1 MKDEFPALE
10 VFPCYYC
17 RREEASREKSII
29 QFSASNLTPG
39 ALEAG
44 LERIKCSIGFWRG
57 FGLEGLP
64 PNTPP
69 ALMGQTSLTAIP
81 DFALQPGTSSTIQCP
96 HPIPEFN
103 QSPPILDHFAYRFF
117 RLYSRRIEPDLP
129 SSALLQNLV
138 PSVLNTIPGDISE
151 PGMQFATLCCT
162 AGSQAL
168 GFASQLNRDLSL
180 RTSMIV
186 ERRLFFFALAAVLG
200 CKCIAQEIPA
210 NCHITIYNETTL
222 ASMKKNCQKIMINSL
237 VIPAGRTLDLSDLP
251 EGSTVV
257 FRGPT
262 VFQPFEWKG
271 PLVSISGKNIRI
283 TGEKWSVLDGNG
295 PAHWDGLG
303 LNGGKTKPVFVQLK
317 NLRDSSIDNLN
328 VKNSPAKAVEI
339 VNSDNVIIQNVLVNN
354 NNKEDTLTLPGKDA
368 PRLLQRDTP
377 GFTIAKSSRILVSSS
392 TINNNGDCIVVNSGT
407 SIKFWNSTCSSLEL
421 GGIALEVG
429 LSSDPAES
437 LVDGFHARDIKI
449 TGAEAAVWIR
459 AGSSEWSVGSI
470 KNVIYEKIDLY
481 NISRA
486 GIIVQGDYTK
496 AQPITGRP
504 TRHFPVTNLVIRHI
518 FGNVN
523 SEGAKSYVNVIGA
536 SNWKLDNININGGNR
551 PLKCIGLP
559 EAFPGN
565 LLILRTILPTLQAL
579 INSPDLYS
587 FEGPEL
593 DGRNFLRIRGIFAFR
608 KIQMDGNSCE
618 PQSLNCLDE
627 GPGTGPRLVKSILL
641 SRLTSRKIS
650 IYVRCSKA
658 EPLRKRDEANE
669 DPRISVKTRHPGE
682 GKSTKYT
689 GSETRLLTGPVPRAL
704 ALKDMILAHA
714 SIACRIIGVKC
725 TLHSGMPDPK
735 ALDRER
741 EMRHGFEP
749 REASPCPPEQFALP
763 WLKYIYLEPRSQRP
777 LQFPFNGC
785 RVEEWGFRDNRTR
798 CSFAKSRLAR
808 CPKGPGDEKP
818 LGAGC
823 ILATD
828 TGMHL
833 TCTSARVGSLPSGQ
847 SSFQTHQLFKIRDNG
862 SAFEQGEIIYTHK
875 RMIVTYPTFI
885 RCSNTTWVHPSG
897 EVCLKL
903 QNPKTFARRSCDMS
917 LRPTQIDKL
926 DLRITY
932 EKESLLRNLLGLYIM
947 RIIMSGIA
955 SSTRRI
961 TALRRSAEL
970 WIPASTAARQRA
982 FSLLQRNLLRT
993 MDDEFL
999 GQWMMR
1005 FLNNGLEAKGE
1016 RFASATYMRTK
1027 THASQMNA
1035 SSTSSVRAET
1045 SYNIEHNGVA

>member
-1 MKDEFPALE
+1 NHQREGSSPA
-10 VFPCYYC
+10 
-17 RREEASREKSII
+17 KSIARRDLE
-29 QFSASNLTPG
+29 FFTRKHK
-39 ALEAG
+39 EAG
-44 LERIKCSIGFWRG
+44 NK
-57 FGLEGLP
+57 
-64 PNTPP
+64 
-69 ALMGQTSLTAIP
+69 TSKP
-81 DFALQPGTSSTIQCP
+81 DFQ
-96 HPIPEFN
+96 
-103 QSPPILDHFAYRFF
+103 FF
-117 RLYSRRIEPDLP
+117 EKKNICFL
-129 SSALLQNLV
+129 NFKKV
-138 PSVLNTIPGDISE
+138 KKVNFKKNTIPGDISE

-559 EAFPGN
+559 EGNNLRKSNERATARMDSCQDRSLLTPPQKISMAKKNAFRLKDKGGN
-565 LLILRTILPTLQAL
+565 TLIQRGLKKKLSELPKEDKKQRAVVLGDEYRWERVKPVPAYYVRPSSQLNIKDGIKKVNRATASTLLADLMCKNELFRRIIFIRREATIFPMNPKCFTGAGIQSQFRDTNFPFSDRQLFQHETPKRTI
-579 INSPDLYS
+579 
-587 FEGPEL
+587 
-593 DGRNFLRIRGIFAFR
+593 
-608 KIQMDGNSCE
+608 
-618 PQSLNCLDE
+618 
-627 GPGTGPRLVKSILL
+627 
-641 SRLTSRKIS
+641 
-650 IYVRCSKA
+650 
-658 EPLRKRDEANE
+658 EA
-669 DPRISVKTRHPGE
+669 
-682 GKSTKYT
+682 
-689 GSETRLLTGPVPRAL
+689 A
-704 ALKDMILAHA
+704 ILARSERKMER

-932 EKESLLRNLLGLYIM
+932 EKESLLRNLLGFYVT
-947 RIIMSGIA
+947 RMSGIA
-955 SSTRRI
+955 LSTRRF